1 MKLWGLEQ
9 IKKVLETEVPGGWR
23 RSRPQRQINHLSP
36 LSPQCVHSQNWEGS
50 DNSSV
55 PPARTPYWEQPLEAP
70 QAVILGLLAQTY
82 PSSATSPTL
91 FSPPPRPAKAVS
103 APPSGSHNEQALCT
117 GILNTLHHGYSCSH
131 LTPASDSALPRAE
144 TCWVPLGTTP
154 SSLHLQSTC
163 LAGTQQV
170 LHKCLLD
177 G

>member
-1 MKLWGLEQ
+1 MRAGTN
-9 IKKVLETEVPGGWR
+9 KKVLETEVPGGWR
-23 RSRPQRQINHLSP
+23 QDGQDHSAWINHLSP
-36 LSPQCVHSQNWEGS
+36 LLASSVSTLKTEKVP

-70 QAVILGLLAQTY
+70 QAVILGLLTQTY

-91 FSPPPRPAKAVS
+91 FSPRPSKAVS
-103 APPSGSHNEQALCT
+103 APPLGSHKQAQAFIT

-154 SSLHLQSTC
+154 SFLHPQSTC